1 MASIRA
7 ILGHGQRGAKN
18 EAAHRRAGGH
28 SPGLPVRLVATAA
41 HGRAAG
47 AGRPDAKERG
57 RSIARAG
64 ARMDEQD
71 GNEPA
76 RIRTGGLSLHA
87 PPLRTS
93 SQKTV
98 EDLSAKTNRRD
109 AVRVPSQ

>member
-1 MASIRA
+1 MRGMLTMRAEPDVPRHGRRWTASIRA
-7 ILGHGQRGAKN
+7 ILGHGPRGAKN
-18 EAAHRRAGGH
+18 EAAHR
-28 SPGLPVRLVATAA
+28 
-41 HGRAAG
+41 RAAG

-57 RSIARAG
+57 SEHS

>member
-28 SPGLPVRLVATAA
+28 HPDLPVRLVATAA

-57 RSIARAG
+57 SEHS

>member
-1 MASIRA
+1 
-7 ILGHGQRGAKN
+7 
-18 EAAHRRAGGH
+18 
-28 SPGLPVRLVATAA
+28 
-41 HGRAAG
+41 
-47 AGRPDAKERG
+47 
-57 RSIARAG
+57 
-64 ARMDEQD
+64 MDEQD